1 MLVKQNSRAFALEIT
16 PESSPLKLAY
26 FQATGRWWIL
36 HCTSHNLPKPS
47 GVGNSFKRI
56 PCSISLIWSWNIYCL
71 RSSWNTVLRWSTT
84 HGTQMVCASTCEN
97 PASRWFPLSPIFF
110 FSLRFLPDLM
120 KSKLVQFPPVLHR
133 PISGAISGARV
144 SLLGPSTSH
153 RAIFISTYIYQLPE
167 FANRFNGSHFSL
179 SISSSS
185 LPMSPCQWD
194 HSCWWFVTKE
204 ENENRDQTIP
214 CFLGG

>member
-84 HGTQMVCASTCEN
+84 HGTQMVCVSTCEN
-97 PASRWFPLSPIFF
+97 PASRWFTLLFFYPIFARPNEIQTGSISTGASQTNFWGHFGSSSEPAGSINLPQSYFYQHIHLPATRICQPVQWESF
-110 FSLRFLPDLM
+110 FSLHIIFFSSNEPLPVR
-120 KSKLVQFPPVLHR
+120 S
-133 PISGAISGARV
+133 
-144 SLLGPSTSH
+144 
-153 RAIFISTYIYQLPE
+153 
-167 FANRFNGSHFSL
+167 
-179 SISSSS
+179 
-185 LPMSPCQWD
+185 
-194 HSCWWFVTKE
+194 
-204 ENENRDQTIP
+204 
-214 CFLGG
+214 